1 MKVFL
6 KTIKII
12 LASIFTFYIGLV
24 AYEFVFKSKEKR
36 FSIAG
41 NMQGYELSQA
51 MFDILNW
58 QYPEYASAY
67 FERSV
72 AFNKRGDYATGFYY
86 LNQAVELNPLEHLG
100 YRGYMKL
107 RFLRDYKAALLDFD
121 RLDTMTPEVVDAPW
135 GEDIDFLRGESHFGL
150 KNYQKALAHFEQ
162 SVLNQGKGWV
172 DVQTFVYQGLCNHEL
187 GNYEQAILS
196 FQKALEQFENTC
208 EAHFGLARAYLQLG
222 DTAQAMVH
230 LRRAKDNIA
239 YKRDDPYKEYLN
251 EIYLQ
256 DIDAL
261 AARMP

>member
-1 MKVFL
+1 MRLFL
-6 KTIKII
+6 KFLKII
-12 LASIFTFYIGLV
+12 LAVAFT
-24 AYEFVFKSKEKR
+24 AYSLFLGYQLLLTPKEQR
-36 FSIAG
+36 FQRAG
-41 NMQGYELSQA
+41 NMQGIGLSQA
-51 MFDILNW
+51 IFSVLNW
-58 QYPEYASAY
+58 QYPNYSDPY

-72 AFNKRGDYATGFYY
+72 PYNKRGDYATGFHY
-86 LNQAVELNPLEHLG
+86 LDQAVDLEPQKHLG

-107 RFLRDYKAALLDFD
+107 RFLRDYEAALLDFD
-121 RLDTMTPEVVDAPW
+121 RLDSLTPDVADAPW

-162 SVLNQGKGWV
+162 SVLNQGKDWA

-187 GNYEQAILS
+187 GNYEEAILS

-256 DIDAL
+256 DINAL